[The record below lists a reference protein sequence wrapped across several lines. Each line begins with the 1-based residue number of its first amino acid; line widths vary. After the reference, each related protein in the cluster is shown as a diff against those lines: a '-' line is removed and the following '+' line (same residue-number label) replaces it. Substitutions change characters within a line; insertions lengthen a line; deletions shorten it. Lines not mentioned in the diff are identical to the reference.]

1 MTAFFFY
8 GTLCHPP
15 LLRAVLG
22 RRVATRPA
30 RLADHAAFW
39 AAGQSFPVI
48 EVRTG
53 GTAPGLLAEGLSDAD
68 AARLDFYEGGFD
80 YATRQVTV
88 QTDTG
93 SVDARVYLCPPGRWP
108 IGDPWDLDAW
118 AASWGAVVVSAAADY
133 MAAFGQHSAAA
144 VSARYPMLLAR
155 AASRLRAASGG
166 PTTLRHRAGP
176 GDVTLHD
183 RQTPY
188 AKFFAIEDYDLSH
201 RRFDGGAEQV
211 GRAVLVAT
219 DAATVLPYD
228 PVRDR
233 VLVIEQ
239 FRPGP
244 FARGDSQPWLLEP
257 VAGRVDP
264 GETPED
270 AARREAEEEA
280 GIALGALHPIPG
292 HYPSPGTL
300 SEYLYAYIGIADLP
314 DTAAGLGGKADEGED
329 IRAHVIAFDR
339 LMALVATG
347 EVCNGPLLLSAL
359 WLARLRERLRR
370 DAGFA

>member
-15 LLRAVLG
+15 LLATVLG
-22 RRVATRPA
+22 RSVGTRPA
-30 RLADHAAFW
+30 RLPDHAVFW
-39 AAGQSFPVI
+39 AAGHSFPVI
-48 EVRTG
+48 EARPG
-53 GTAPGLLAEGLSDAD
+53 AAAPGLLVEGLTGDE

-88 QTDTG
+88 QTDAG
-93 SVDARVYLCPPGRWP
+93 PVDARVYVCPPGRWP
-108 IGDPWDLDAW
+108 LGAPWDLRDW
-118 AASWGAVVVSAAADY
+118 AARWGGVVVAAAADY
-133 MAAFGQHSAAA
+133 MAAMGQHSAAA

-155 AASRLRAASGG
+155 AASRLRAAAGG

-188 AKFFAIEDYDLSH
+188 AKFFAVEEYDLSH
-201 RRFDGGAEQV
+201 RRFDGATEKV
-211 GRAVLVAT
+211 GRAVLVAP

-228 PVRDR
+228 PARDR

-239 FRPGP
+239 FRPGSY
-244 FARGDSQPWLLEP
+244 ARGDAQPWLLEP

-270 AARREAEEEA
+270 AARREAGEEA
-280 GIALGALHPIPG
+280 GVTLGALHPIPG

-300 SEYLYAYIGIADLP
+300 SEFLYAYIGIADLP
-314 DTAAGLGGKADEGED
+314 DTAAGPGGKADEGED

-339 LMALVATG
+339 LMDLVATG
-347 EVCNGPLLLSAL
+347 EACNGPLLLSAL
-359 WLARLRERLRR
+359 WLAQLRERLRR
-370 DAGFA
+370 GAGFA